1 MRIKT
6 LQLHGFKSFV
16 DRTIF
21 SFDDGMTAVVGP
33 NGCGKSN
40 VVDAIKWVM
49 GEQSAR
55 KLRGKG
61 MDDVI
66 FAGSENR
73 PPIGMAE
80 VALCFDNSDGQAP
93 AAYSAYSEIE
103 IARRLYR
110 SGESEYLMNK
120 QPARLKDVHDFFR
133 DTGIGLRGYTIV
145 EQGKVAE
152 IVSSKPEDR
161 RGLIEEAAGIGKY
174 KARRREAE
182 SKMRSTEQ
190 NLVRVNDVLGEI
202 RRQISTLERQ
212 AKKAARYKRL
222 QETQRVLE
230 LSLAADERT
239 ELLEATARE
248 SSSLETLRDETTK
261 FETQLAERELASQE
275 KRIALAEAEKAV
287 TAGAEKLYGLRSEIK
302 NLEGQIELARRER
315 DSLEEGSASR
325 TEELGQLSETLATA
339 EREHA
344 EAKQQ
349 LEQLEAGLEQEKAG
363 IEVAGT
369 EVQSAQEILRV
380 LETDRNEKNTAH
392 VELLTGVARLEDRI
406 ANLSDRQSA
415 IDQQLRGVDADMEA
429 QQSQAAEAGQEQSSL
444 EEGLRNLLS
453 DRDQLQDQL
462 RDAMRQVE
470 TSKEEL
476 QTLTGA
482 AREALG
488 LLQKSQARYDSLR
501 EVVEGRQDIGSG
513 ARHLLGADAEEA
525 SGDAASAATRYGL
538 KGLVRELIE
547 ADPEVER
554 AVEAVLADRAE
565 ALVIDGASNAL
576 EALEA
581 LRSDGAGR
589 GLFVVQ
595 GAISDAMPG
604 IVPLGDPLLK
614 RVRPRAGSE
623 GVARRLLGDVYLV
636 DSLRQAFDQF
646 GAESLPATFV
656 TQAGDLATP
665 EGLIIGGGDSS
676 ASGMLTRV
684 REVRELEVEVARLGE
699 ASSAAQAAQE
709 AAESRVARATE
720 ELENLR
726 NRQHTAALAVANH
739 ENDLERST
747 EKVKRIGEA
756 KQTRVAERS
765 ELLAEQSA
773 KAEELTRLQ
782 EQIVRLRDERENSQ
796 RDVDAL
802 GLKISS
808 AGRELSRCESK
819 VAELRVAYRA
829 RDEVRLR
836 LRETATRAEQS
847 VRETQS
853 WIERRNQEI
862 ETSRLRREELLAEV
876 EGAEAQLAT
885 QLQSEE
891 GARLESD
898 QLRERF
904 EATSGEVATIE
915 ESAREI
921 RTDLGAAREKTNQAE
936 LALREAEMRLG
947 HQAES
952 VRERWGI
959 DIAHWKLPTLEELD
973 AGEGVLD
980 TQPDASGE
988 AAEPTAETTA
998 ASAGEGET
1006 SGLTAAAGAPVLDG
1020 TGERS
1025 TDEGVAAEAQPGAEP
1040 EEAEASPAAG
1050 LREARRNLELAML
1063 PTAERQREAEKV
1075 RKSLQSLGD
1084 VNLGAIEEHEE
1095 LAERFR
1101 FLSEQKDDLEGTIN
1115 SLREAISRINRTSRK
1130 RFRETFELVSKHFS
1144 ENFPRLFGGGKA
1156 SLELTDAEDI
1166 LEAGVDIM
1174 AMPPGK
1180 RLQNVN
1186 LLSGGEKTMTALAL
1200 LVAVFQVRPSPFFLL
1215 DEVDAALDDANVGRF
1230 NQLITEMSERSQFL
1244 VITHN
1249 KRTIEVADVL
1259 YGVTMEQ
1266 KGVSKLVSVVLS

>member
-1 MRIKT
+1 LRIKS

-16 DRTIF
+16 DRTVF

-93 AAYSAYSEIE
+93 AAYAAYAEIE

-152 IVSSKPEDR
+152 IVSAKPEDR

-182 SKMRSTEQ
+182 SKMKSTEQ

-202 RRQISTLERQ
+202 RRQISSLERQ

-230 LSLAADERT
+230 LSLAADERKALTDEVET
-239 ELLEATARE
+239 ESGKLGV
-248 SSSLETLRDETTK
+248 LRDETTTL
-261 FETQLAERELASQE
+261 ETNLAERELAAQE
-275 KRIALAEAEKAV
+275 QRISLAEAEKAV
-287 TAGAEKLYGLRSEIK
+287 TAGSEKLYGLRSEIK
-302 NLEGQIELARRER
+302 NLEGRIDFARRER
-315 DSLEEGSASR
+315 DSLEEGSEAR
-325 TEELGQLSETLATA
+325 REELGQLADKLADA
-339 EREHA
+339 EREHL

-349 LEQLEAGLEQEKAG
+349 LDQLERGLEQEQAG
-363 IEVAGT
+363 IEVAER
-369 EVQSAQEILRV
+369 EVQGAQESLRS
-380 LETDRNEKNTAH
+380 LEANRDEKNASH

-406 ANLSDRQSA
+406 ALLGDRRAA
-415 IDQQLRGVDADMEA
+415 IDQQMRGVDADVEA
-429 QQSQAAEAGQEQSSL
+429 QQSQVVEAGREKSSL
-444 EEGLRNLLS
+444 EDGLRNLLAER
-453 DRDQLQDQL
+453 DRLQEQL
-462 RDAMRQVE
+462 RDAMRHHE
-470 TSKEEL
+470 TSKETLRVATLAEQEAVKL
-476 QTLTGA
+476 AQTAT
-482 AREALG
+482 
-488 LLQKSQARYDSLR
+488 ARYDSLR
-501 EVVEGRQDIGSG
+501 EVVEGRQDIGAG
-513 ARHLLGADAEEA
+513 ARHLLESGEETA
-525 SGDAASAATRYGL
+525 SRYGL

-565 ALVIDGASNAL
+565 AIVIEGSASAL
-576 EALEA
+576 SALEA
-581 LRSDGAGR
+581 LREQGAGR
-589 GLFVVQ
+589 GVFVVQ
-595 GAISDAMPG
+595 GAVESAARG

-623 GVARRLLGDVYLV
+623 SVARTLLGDVYLV
-636 DSLRQAFDQF
+636 DSLAQAFDHF
-646 GAESLPATFV
+646 GISRLPATFV
-656 TQAGDLATP
+656 TPHGDLATP
-665 EGLIIGGGDSS
+665 DGVIQGGGDSS

-684 REVRELEVEVARLGE
+684 REVRELEVEVARLEE
-699 ASSAAQAAQE
+699 AASAAHRTQE
-709 AAESRVARATE
+709 TAENSLSRASE

-726 NRQHTAALAVANH
+726 NRHHTAALAVANH
-739 ENDLERST
+739 EKDLERST

-756 KQTRVAERS
+756 KENRVAARS
-765 ELLAEQSA
+765 DLLGEQESV
-773 KAEELTRLQ
+773 AEELARLG
-782 EQIVRLRDERENSQ
+782 EQIEVRREERESSQ
-796 RDVDAL
+796 RAVDAL
-802 GLKISS
+802 GLQISS
-808 AGRELSRCESK
+808 AGRELSRRESK
-819 VAELRVAYRA
+819 VAELRVGYRA

-847 VRETQS
+847 ERETRT

-862 ETSRLRREELLAEV
+862 ESARQRREALLGEIETAETELS
-876 EGAEAQLAT
+876 T
-885 QLQSEE
+885 QLEAEE
-891 GARLESD
+891 VARSESD
-898 QLRERF
+898 HLRETFDVTAAR
-904 EATSGEVATIE
+904 VAEIE
-915 ESAREI
+915 ESAREL
-921 RTDLGAAREKTNQAE
+921 RTNLGGAREKTNQAE
-936 LALREAEMRLG
+936 LALREAQMRLE
-947 HQAES
+947 HQATT
-952 VRERWGI
+952 VRERWDI
-959 DIAHWKLPTLEELD
+959 DIAQWRLPTLEEFD
-973 AGEGVLD
+973 AESAED
-980 TQPDASGE
+980 K
-988 AAEPTAETTA
+988 AAVPTA
-998 ASAGEGET
+998 
-1006 SGLTAAAGAPVLDG
+1006 GALG
-1020 TGERS
+1020 TGEPEQG
-1025 TDEGVAAEAQPGAEP
+1025 TAEP
-1040 EEAEASPAAG
+1040 NVEDSGGEQVAEGEEEEPEMSPAAA
-1050 LREARRNLELAML
+1050 LREARNNIELAML
-1063 PTAERQREAEKV
+1063 PTAERRREAEKV

-1101 FLSEQKDDLEGTIN
+1101 FLSEQKEDLEGTIH

-1230 NQLITEMSERSQFL
+1230 NQLITEMSQRSQFL

-1266 KGVSKLVSVVLS
+1266 KGVSKLVSVVLN